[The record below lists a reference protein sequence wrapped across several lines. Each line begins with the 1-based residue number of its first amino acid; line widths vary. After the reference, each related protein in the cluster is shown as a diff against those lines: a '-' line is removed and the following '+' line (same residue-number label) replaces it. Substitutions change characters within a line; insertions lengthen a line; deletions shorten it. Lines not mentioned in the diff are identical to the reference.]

1 MITLFIR
8 LVTEAATSLR
18 AAAKN
23 IDIMQPMLGLTIAVP
38 SWHCGRLWLMR
49 LGHYMLTR
57 EKTIGNDWVWI
68 VDHSV
73 QTGEEKCLVILGMRL
88 CNLPAQGE
96 CGVVKIANQPP

>member
-49 LGHYMLTR
+49 LGHYMLKR

-68 VDHSV
+68 RGS
-73 QTGEEKCLVILGMRL
+73 
-88 CNLPAQGE
+88 
-96 CGVVKIANQPP
+96 